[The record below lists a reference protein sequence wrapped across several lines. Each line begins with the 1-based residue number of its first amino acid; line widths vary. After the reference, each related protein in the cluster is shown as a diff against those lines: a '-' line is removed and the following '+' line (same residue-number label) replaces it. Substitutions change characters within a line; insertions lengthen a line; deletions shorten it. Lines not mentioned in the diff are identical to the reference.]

1 MYPLRM
7 SRDEDARGACGG
19 PGIPWG
25 ERRIVTKVAAPGK
38 DGGHSELNTYGY
50 ACPAHVE
57 EVVADA
63 EGRAR
68 AYRFAPGESVG
79 RIGAFPL
86 ADAGTRALTPV
97 LASR

>member
-1 MYPLRM
+1 MRRPPVKTVVKCSLPGCA
-7 SRDEDARGACGG
+7 DDA
-19 PGIPWG
+19 
-25 ERRIVTKVAAPGK
+25 VTKVAAPWK
-38 DGGHSELNTYGY
+38 DGGHSELSTYGY

-68 AYRFAPGESVG
+68 VYRFAPGESVG
-79 RIGAFPL
+79 KIGAFPL
-86 ADAGTRALTPV
+86 ADAGTRAVTPV